1 MVFASRDSGCESH
14 RFVGSGHSNLFFDPF
29 ADHPRYPW
37 PDEQVAYA
45 DSCQSPLGIA
55 VLHTC
60 KVQLKGVAEVC
71 LPLERQSLLALFCFC
86 YLGLGWRSGLLAEDR
101 HQVGLLDQ
109 ESGKELLGDTVLEL
123 CEEGRGRTR
132 GKGSVPKPC
141 CIQESKT
148 FELKLKETPKSKP
161 VPSLL
166 RGFSAPVKLEY
177 LATDRD
183 PSDLLHS
190 IGM

>member
-71 LPLERQSLLALFCFC
+71 LPLERQFLLALFCFC
-86 YLGLGWRSGLLAEDR
+86 YLGLVAQWFIGGRSA
-101 HQVGLLDQ
+101 
-109 ESGKELLGDTVLEL
+109 SGRALGARVWQ
-123 CEEGRGRTR
+123 RTA
-132 GKGSVPKPC
+132 G
-141 CIQESKT
+141 
-148 FELKLKETPKSKP
+148 
-161 VPSLL
+161 
-166 RGFSAPVKLEY
+166 
-177 LATDRD
+177 
-183 PSDLLHS
+183 
-190 IGM
+190 